1 MNNKEKLESINALNL
16 DDMKKLFKTY
26 LYNTKKN
33 IDKSTN
39 TLDILQHANNLNVV
53 LTRDIGKSFPLFYLK
68 YESMLFTAAA

>member
-1 MNNKEKLESINALNL
+1 MNNKEKLKSINALNL

-53 LTRDIGKSFPLFYLK
+53 LARDIGKFIG
-68 YESMLFTAAA
+68 

>member
-39 TLDILQHANNLNVV
+39 TLDVLQHANNLNVV
-53 LTRDIGKSFPLFYLK
+53 LTRDIGKFIG
-68 YESMLFTAAA
+68 

>member
-53 LTRDIGKSFPLFYLK
+53 LARDIGKFIG
-68 YESMLFTAAA
+68 